1 MLFVTL
7 VGLALTLGTVL
18 GHYAILYRVARFLDN
33 TEPTAKT
40 RVTISVSALIAAHL
54 LTVLIYAVTYYGF
67 YDSGRFGSLAGHLH
81 GGAADYFYFSLM
93 NFTTLGVGDIRATG
107 PLRILCGFQSLNGFV
122 LLGLSG
128 SFTFVVMRKSWSD
141 E

>member
-18 GHYAILYRVARFLDN
+18 GHYVILYRVARFLDK
-33 TEPTAKT
+33 TEPSAKI
-40 RVTISVSALIAAHL
+40 RVTISVSALVAAHL
-54 LTVLIYAVTYYGF
+54 LTVLIYAAAYYGF
-67 YDSGRFGSLAGHLH
+67 HDSGRFGSLAGHLQ
-81 GGAADYFYFSLM
+81 GGTADYVYFSLM
-93 NFTTLGVGDIRATG
+93 SFTTLGVGDIRATG

-128 SFTFVVMRKSWSD
+128 SFTFVVMRKSWRN
-141 E
+141 